1 MKSRILLLAALVC
14 GMQWSHAASTQA
26 IRVAKLRCEYLA
38 EPCAVDVAR
47 PRLGWV
53 LEGADP
59 SARGIRQAA
68 YQIRAASSEEALLAG
83 RADLWDSG
91 RVDSDE
97 TLHIEYAGKALAPG
111 QECWWQVTVFGRDG
125 RFAATSRPSRWT
137 AGILEPSNWKAEWIG
152 LKAPPVAAGAGAPAA
167 FLRSEFTLEKPVRR
181 AWVHA
186 AALGNY
192 ELRLNGKKVGRDF
205 FAPGYTDYRK
215 TLYYQTHDVTGL
227 LNEGPNAIGA
237 MLADGWY
244 AGYIGWKGRR
254 GVFGE
259 QPLFSA
265 QLEIEHADGTRR
277 RITTGSGWK
286 GAFGPILEA
295 DHLMGCV
302 HDARKEMPGWDA
314 AGFSEAAWQPVIT
327 GEKPAARLT
336 AFPGEPVRKTQE
348 LETRSVSEPK
358 PGVFV
363 FDLGQNMVGWAR
375 LKITGTPGQKVVL
388 RFAEMLNDDG
398 TLYTANLRSARATD
412 TFFLKGGGEELLEP
426 SFTFHGF
433 RYVEVTGLAAG
444 SKPEASMITG
454 IVVHSDL
461 SRTGSF
467 ECSHP
472 MVNQLFSNIV
482 WGMRGNYL
490 DIPTDCPQ
498 RDERMGWM
506 GDAQAFVRTGA
517 CLMDIAPFFTKWM
530 VDVEDAQGGDG
541 AFTDV
546 APRGILDGAGVA
558 GWADAGVVCP
568 WTIYQVYGD
577 KRILER
583 HYAAMSRW
591 IDYMEKTGKDLIRPD
606 SGYGDWLA
614 PFAKDNKGDTPK
626 PLLGTAYFAYSTDL
640 MARTARVLGKHE
652 DAARFEAL
660 AAKVRE
666 AFNREFVS
674 PDGTVKGESQTA
686 YIMALRFR
694 LVPDALRPALEK
706 RLVEQIEARGW
717 HLATGFLGVNLLM
730 PTLTEI
736 GRDDVAYRLLEN
748 TTYPSWGYSIVNGAT
763 TIWERWNSYTKDK
776 GFGDVGMNSFNHYAY
791 GSVGE
796 WMFSSLAGI
805 DTDGPGFRRIVIHPR
820 PGGSV
825 KFAKASYDSIHGP
838 VSTEW
843 RLEEKRFTLK
853 AVIPCNTTATVHV
866 PAGSP
871 DAVTEGGRPASTAAG
886 VEFLRMES
894 GKAVFAVGSGR
905 YEFESR

>member
-1 MKSRILLLAALVC
+1 M
-14 GMQWSHAASTQA
+14 
-26 IRVAKLRCEYLA
+26 
-38 EPCAVDVAR
+38 
-47 PRLGWV
+47 
-53 LEGADP
+53 
-59 SARGIRQAA
+59 
-68 YQIRAASSEEALLAG
+68 
-83 RADLWDSG
+83 
-91 RVDSDE
+91 
-97 TLHIEYAGKALAPG
+97 
-111 QECWWQVTVFGRDG
+111 
-125 RFAATSRPSRWT
+125 
-137 AGILEPSNWKAEWIG
+137 
-152 LKAPPVAAGAGAPAA
+152 
-167 FLRSEFTLEKPVRR
+167 
-181 AWVHA
+181 
-186 AALGNY
+186 
-192 ELRLNGKKVGRDF
+192 
-205 FAPGYTDYRK
+205 
-215 TLYYQTHDVTGL
+215 
-227 LNEGPNAIGA
+227 
-237 MLADGWY
+237 
-244 AGYIGWKGRR
+244 GWKGVR
-254 GVFGE
+254 GVFGK

-265 QLEIEHADGTRR
+265 QLEIEYADGTRQQL
-277 RITTGSGWK
+277 ITDSSWTGT
-286 GAFGPILEA
+286 FGPILEA

-302 HDARKEMPGWDA
+302 YDGQKEMPGWDT
-314 AGFSEAAWQPVIT
+314 AGFAADAWQPVVT
-327 GEKPAARLT
+327 GDKPQSVFT
-336 AFPGEPVRKTQE
+336 AYPGEPVRMTEE
-348 LETRSVSEPK
+348 LRTKSVSEPK

-375 LKITGTPGQKVVL
+375 LKISGTPGQKVVL

-398 TLYTANLRSARATD
+398 TPYTANLRSARATD
-412 TFFLKGGGEELLEP
+412 TFFLKGGAEETLEP
-426 SFTFHGF
+426 AFTFHGF

-444 SKPEASMITG
+444 VKPDASMITG

-461 SRTGSF
+461 ARTGSF
-467 ECSHP
+467 ECSNP
-472 MVNQLFSNIV
+472 MVNQLFSNIS

-530 VDVEDAQGGDG
+530 VDVEDAQGADG

-546 APRGILDGAGVA
+546 APRGVLDGGGVA

-577 KRILER
+577 KRILKR

-591 IDYMEKTGKDLIRPD
+591 IAYMEKTSKDLIRPD

-640 MARTARVLGKHE
+640 MARTARVLGKNE

-674 PDGTVKGESQTA
+674 PDGTVKSETQTA
-686 YIMALRFR
+686 YVMALRFR

-706 RLVEQIEARGW
+706 RLVEQIKKRDW

-730 PTLTEI
+730 PVLSEI

-796 WMFSSLAGI
+796 WMLSSLAGI
-805 DTDGPGFRRIVIHPR
+805 DTDGPGFRRILIHPR

-825 KFAKASYDSIHGP
+825 NFAKASYDSINGLIA
-838 VSTEW
+838 TEW
-843 RLEEKRFTLK
+843 KLNEKQFMLK
-853 AVIPCNTTATVHV
+853 ASIPCNTTATVHV
-866 PAGSP
+866 PAANVDS
-871 DAVTEGGRPASTAAG
+871 VTESGKPATASTG
-886 VEFLRMES
+886 VKFLRMENGS
-894 GKAVFAVGSGR
+894 AVFAVGSGQ
-905 YEFESR
+905 YQFESR